1 MKRFLAV
8 NSIKS
13 QKQKIIAAYIFF
25 TLVLANSSGALYGAF
40 LLVTFYYLVSVML
53 RGFRLGLPKR
63 GWHVTDSIPL
73 LFMMSWIYGAFI
85 GIVRGN
91 EMSYVV
97 SNFAGFVTYFS
108 YYILIWSRIGK
119 TAIFN
124 LLMLSALVVCF
135 LNVGLAFSYMLFS
148 VDVWNDPL
156 INLLFGSYIG
166 GSSTGQIRMY
176 SVAQIVVF
184 PLFSVALT
192 RLVLAKKELSGSYSM
207 PNMSSSMAAFL
218 YIVLSGVVTIIMP
231 ASKGFMLAALVTISV
246 SFTFWSNRKTRG
258 FNIKK
263 FGSVIAFLAIFFGAL
278 TLSGYSNIAL
288 VIFAENDEGNIV
300 RYLQLSDLF
309 ADMNLVGQGLGAVVP
324 GNVRDVD
331 RPYGFELSYI
341 NLIHK
346 LGVISLLLFFGYL
359 LSLKR
364 IIAYGKSAPANLR
377 YAAAALGCFCFV
389 FVGIGNPIISSPQ
402 MVLLHCIGLFL
413 IRGGRKRS

>member
-1 MKRFLAV
+1 MQVA
-8 NSIKS
+8 S
-13 QKQKIIAAYIFF
+13 
-25 TLVLANSSGALYGAF
+25 LVELSREGVPYTY
-40 LLVTFYYLVSVML
+40 VVS
-53 RGFRLGLPKR
+53 RL
-63 GWHVTDSIPL
+63 HVRSLTC
-73 LFMMSWIYGAFI
+73 SWPI
-85 GIVRGN
+85 
-91 EMSYVV
+91 SYVV
-97 SNFAGFVTYFS
+97 SREGVPFTYVVSRDGARPTRARPWTFELEDSFHLRLLACAG
-108 YYILIWSRIGK
+108 
-119 TAIFN
+119 
-124 LLMLSALVVCF
+124 
-135 LNVGLAFSYMLFS
+135 
-148 VDVWNDPL
+148 
-156 INLLFGSYIG
+156 
-166 GSSTGQIRMY
+166 
-176 SVAQIVVF
+176 
-184 PLFSVALT
+184 
-192 RLVLAKKELSGSYSM
+192 
-207 PNMSSSMAAFL
+207 
-218 YIVLSGVVTIIMP
+218 
-231 ASKGFMLAALVTISV
+231 
-246 SFTFWSNRKTRG
+246 TFWSNRKTRG